1 MTPESTT
8 WIPSA
13 CDELMSIS
21 RLWMPVES
29 MKGTLRMRRM
39 RTAGLADMELRMS
52 QVIRTKPYMAQP
64 YLLRALAKYNLD
76 DFEGAIADATLA
88 IERNPFLPD
97 AWEVRG
103 VSRQCIGDNRS
114 AITDYAG
121 ALQLLPAEECVRA
134 VV

>member
-1 MTPESTT
+1 MSMALSMWSQMWSAPMRRSMPALWSTVETSGRTPESTT

-52 QVIRTKPYMAQP
+52 SSNFV
-64 YLLRALAKYNLD
+64 
-76 DFEGAIADATLA
+76 ATPKKNGPS
-88 IERNPFLPD
+88 I
-97 AWEVRG
+97 
-103 VSRQCIGDNRS
+103 S
-114 AITDYAG
+114 
-121 ALQLLPAEECVRA
+121 
-134 VV
+134 